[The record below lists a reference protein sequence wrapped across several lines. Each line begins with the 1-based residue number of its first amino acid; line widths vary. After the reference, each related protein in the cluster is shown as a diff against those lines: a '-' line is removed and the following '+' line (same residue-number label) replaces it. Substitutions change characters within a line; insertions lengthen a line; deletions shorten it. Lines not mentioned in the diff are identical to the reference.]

1 MFNPPLEGGS
11 TICFEHSEKE
21 ISGRGSQRLPLP
33 ENASRFRPSL
43 KGRVVLE
50 IILPPSR
57 LAEDVHVAC
66 TLHRERFAKLR

>member
-11 TICFEHSEKE
+11 IICFEHSEKE

-50 IILPPSR
+50 IILPSPR
-57 LAEDVHVAC
+57 LAEDIDIAGAFHAK
-66 TLHRERFAKLR
+66 RFAELR